1 MSTTPCKP
9 SMDARLVN
17 PLVMATTEI
26 LQTMAQTPAK
36 LKEIQPSSDYI
47 PQGDL
52 SAIIGVM
59 GHDGEGMV
67 SISFKISLA
76 NTIVSRLLGV
86 SINEIT
92 SEDRCDGIGELV
104 NMISGNAK
112 TALSE
117 HADTPYRLSLPTIV
131 LGAKHEIARRPLSP
145 FLVLHFEAEGETF
158 CLQISFKTYN
168 ANEQ

>member
-1 MSTTPCKP
+1 M
-9 SMDARLVN
+9 N

-36 LKEIQPSSDYI
+36 LKDIQPSSDYV

-67 SISFKISLA
+67 SISFNIGLA
-76 NTIVSRLLGV
+76 NKVVSRLLGV
-86 SINEIT
+86 PVGEIT

-117 HADTPYRLSLPTIV
+117 HADAPYRLTLPTIV

-145 FLVLHFEAEGETF
+145 FLVLHFEAEEETF
-158 CLQISFKTYN
+158 CLQISFKTYSSG
-168 ANEQ
+168 ES